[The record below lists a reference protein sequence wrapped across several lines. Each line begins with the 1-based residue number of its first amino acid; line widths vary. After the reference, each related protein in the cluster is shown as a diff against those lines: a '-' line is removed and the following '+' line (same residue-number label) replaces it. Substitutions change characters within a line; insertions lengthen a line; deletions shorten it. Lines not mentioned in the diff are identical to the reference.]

1 MLRLRLLGRGH
12 CAPASR
18 LGAEEQEVG
27 GGTGPLPL
35 VRAPQAGSRDRCL
48 CAGDMFFL
56 PETGEEHGWA
66 GDSFLRVLEASC
78 CYNCE
83 FSAGQT
89 PCPLFFCCFHQSRGE
104 GQDYL

>member
-56 PETGEEHGWA
+56 PETGLPDGRGANCSSLLPEAVTSQGQA
-66 GDSFLRVLEASC
+66 ILVLHAI
-78 CYNCE
+78 
-83 FSAGQT
+83 
-89 PCPLFFCCFHQSRGE
+89 
-104 GQDYL
+104 